1 MIGSSDTF
9 QAQGSSF
16 LVGISQL
23 GKVLRKLMLILLTL
37 AAFAANNVLCR
48 KSLAETAIG
57 PAEFG
62 LVRMLSG
69 ALMLYALTKI
79 RNPSARVTVLSREL

>member
-48 KSLAETAIG
+48 KALAETAIWPRG
-57 PAEFG
+57 
-62 LVRMLSG
+62 VWSCQN
-69 ALMLYALTKI
+69 ALLCTHVVCVDKI
-79 RNPSARVTVLSREL
+79 RNPSARVTGT